1 MVQGTDIPCDS
12 KLLDNLCCNSTS
24 DISYLKRL
32 GLVKE
37 TSEGGSTIEQS
48 PTIRL
53 RLPDLHN
60 DTLSTSKDARTWLNM
75 YEKIN
80 IVIWLSRLSL
90 MHLIDIPQFLKIDFV
105 AHIFHG

>member
-1 MVQGTDIPCDS
+1 MQKWIAIVQGTDNPCDS

-37 TSEGGSTIEQS
+37 ISEGGSSIESSQA
-48 PTIRL
+48 IRF

-60 DTLSTSKDARTWLNM
+60 GTLSNSKEAQTWLNM
-75 YEKIN
+75 YE
-80 IVIWLSRLSL
+80 RR
-90 MHLIDIPQFLKIDFV
+90 
-105 AHIFHG
+105 